1 MMSGI
6 QRKILLVLI
15 GVLALTTALNA
26 LLASY
31 STNRQNK
38 ESAFTALDRDLNYW
52 QDELQSLTLRL
63 REVALGAAG
72 DPTLSNQLADL
83 IAREISADR
92 MNATADRAEIDRSIA
107 FGKAVSINR
116 LNREL
121 RSGGFSSISVYAGG
135 SLRYY
140 VSSAEAG
147 MAVRRRNG
155 SQVWV
160 KAAVDANGNLPMQS
174 WPAWEEGSPQLLG
187 EGPKPALRQPSV
199 RFAFPTP
206 DNTAIEISIPLQAR
220 ATDFLSQASGL
231 PQARGYSDVE
241 IAGADGPVSGP
252 ADPPPEVFA
261 VLVFRKLIDGAYLQ
275 SIAKKT
281 GNLPILV
288 SADGSHLQK
297 HMLLELGV
305 TQLKALQSAR
315 PKGSSESL
323 RDTISTAQGS
333 FYVIL
338 HPWTFE
344 KQTPFTL
351 GMAQSRAGALQNIRE
366 TVAAILMASVPIL
379 LLGAA
384 LGVFWVRR
392 FLAPILAL
400 TSAVKGIAAR
410 SRSAEAGSDDPQSAR
425 VELRP
430 VVVEAPDEVG
440 ELARAFNVMVAELG
454 QAFETLER
462 RVAERTADLALARDA
477 ADAANRAKSDFLA
490 NMSHEIRTPMNAIL
504 GMSYLALESG
514 LNAKQRNYVEKV
526 HAAAD
531 SLLRIIN
538 DILDFSKIEAGK
550 LEIETIPFHL
560 GNVLDQLANMVGMR
574 AEQKG
579 LELLFVLPPDLPTE
593 LLGDPSRLGQILLNL
608 SNNAVKFTDRGEV
621 TVALS
626 LVSREAGR
634 ATLRFEVRDSG
645 MGMTPEMRER
655 LFQPFMQAD
664 ASMSRRY
671 GGTGLGLAIC
681 RHLVNCMGG
690 TIGVE
695 SEPGS
700 GSTFHFTLPFGLQP
714 GSQPVLQADELQ
726 GVRVLVAD
734 DHQAARDLV
743 QALLE
748 SLGLQAASAAN
759 SEAALAEVA
768 RADAENRPFQLLL
781 LDWHM
786 PGIDGIECLA
796 RLVQR
801 GGHHAPPS
809 VLMVS
814 AFNRDQAESQLRA
827 RGLRVATLLPKPV
840 TPSSLLDSC
849 LIALGRRA
857 AHLRHG
863 EQRQEQLQ
871 ARQTSLSGA
880 RILLVEDNPINQE
893 LACDL
898 LQRAGIDVVV
908 AGDGR
913 EALSELEGE
922 RFDAVLMD
930 CQMPVMDGY
939 EATRELRLR
948 PELKD
953 LPVIAMTAN
962 AMAGDREKV
971 LAAGMNDH
979 IAKPVNVEEL
989 FATLGRWV
997 SRRGR
1002 EPGGAPRDVLAGLE
1016 TRARLEAAKGREA
1029 LYRRLLGKF
1038 LQREADFEVR
1048 LRSARANGDV
1058 EAAIRCAHDLNSV
1071 ASTLGML
1078 ALQQAAEAL
1087 ETALVVAQEEG
1098 AAAESAI
1105 EPLLQAVNHQL
1116 EPLMHTLPEWT
1127 RT

>member
-1 MMSGI
+1 MTSGI

-15 GVLALTTALNA
+15 GVLALTTALYA

-31 STNRQNK
+31 STNRQNE
-38 ESAFTALDRDLNYW
+38 ESAFAALDRDLNSW
-52 QDELQSLTLRL
+52 QDELQDLTLRL

-83 IAREISADR
+83 VAREISADR
-92 MNATADRAEIDRSIA
+92 ISATADRVEIDRTIA
-107 FGKAVSINR
+107 FSKAVSINR

-147 MAVRRRNG
+147 MTVRRRSG
-155 SQVWV
+155 SEVWV
-160 KAAVDANGNLPMQS
+160 KAAVDAKGNLPLQS
-174 WPAWEEGSPQLLG
+174 WPAWPEGSPRVLG
-187 EGPKPALRQPSV
+187 DGPKADLRQPRVS
-199 RFAFPTP
+199 FAFPTP
-206 DNTAIEISIPLQAR
+206 ESTAIEISVPLQAQ

-231 PQARGYSDVE
+231 PRARGYSDVE
-241 IAGADGPVSGP
+241 IAGADREVNAMAG
-252 ADPPPEVFA
+252 PPPDVFA

-275 SIAKKT
+275 GIARKT
-281 GNLPILV
+281 GNLPVLV
-288 SADGSHLQK
+288 SADGEHLQQ
-297 HMLLELGV
+297 HMLPELGAAR
-305 TQLKALQSAR
+305 LKALQTAR
-315 PKGSSESL
+315 LKGSTTSL

-344 KQTPFTL
+344 EQMPFTL
-351 GMAQSRAGALQNIRE
+351 GMALSRSGALQNIRE
-366 TVAAILMASVPIL
+366 TVAVILMASLPIL
-379 LLGAA
+379 LLGAT

-410 SRSAEAGSDDPQSAR
+410 SRSAGGGSGDSPSAGG
-425 VELRP
+425 ELRP

-454 QAFETLER
+454 QAFQTLEH
-462 RVAERTADLALARDA
+462 RVAERTTDLALARDA

-504 GMSYLALESG
+504 GMSYLALQSE
-514 LNAKQRNYVEKV
+514 LDARQRNYVEKV

-531 SLLRIIN
+531 SLLHIIN

-550 LEIETIPFHL
+550 LEIETIAFQL
-560 GNVLDQLANMVGMR
+560 GDVLDQLANVVGMR

-579 LELLFVLPPDLPTE
+579 LELLFMLPPDLPTA
-593 LLGDPSRLGQILLNL
+593 LLGDPTRLGQILLNL
-608 SNNAVKFTDRGEV
+608 GNNAVKFTDRGEV
-621 TVALS
+621 TVAVS

-645 MGMTPEMRER
+645 IGMAPEVRER
-655 LFQPFMQAD
+655 LFQPFAQAD

-681 RHLVNCMGG
+681 RHLADCMGG
-690 TIGVE
+690 SIGVE
-695 SEPGS
+695 SEPGR

-714 GSQPVLQADELQ
+714 GSQPLPQAGELQ
-726 GVRVLVAD
+726 GVRVLVVD
-734 DHQAARDLV
+734 DHPMARELL

-748 SLGLQAASAAN
+748 SLGLQAQAAADG
-759 SEAALAEVA
+759 EAALAAVA
-768 RADAENRPFQLLL
+768 RADAEDRPFELLL
-781 LDWHM
+781 LDWRM
-786 PGIDGIECLA
+786 PGIDGIECVA

-801 GGHHAPPS
+801 GGRHPPPL
-809 VLMVS
+809 VLMVT
-814 AFNRDQAESQLRA
+814 AFNRDQAEDQLRA
-827 RGLRVATLLPKPV
+827 RHLQVAALLPKPV
-840 TPSSLLDSC
+840 TPSTLLDSC
-849 LIALGRRA
+849 LVALGRPV
-857 AHLRHG
+857 AHLRRR

-871 ARQTSLSGA
+871 AHQASLSGA

-898 LQRAGIDVVV
+898 LQRARIDVVV
-908 AGDGR
+908 ACDGR
-913 EALSELEGE
+913 EALSKLEGE

-939 EATRELRLR
+939 EATRALRLR

-962 AMAGDREKV
+962 AMAGDRERV

-979 IAKPVNVEEL
+979 IAKPVNVVEL

-997 SRRGR
+997 RA
-1002 EPGGAPRDVLAGLE
+1002 PGGPSLNALAGMD
-1016 TRARLEAAKGREA
+1016 TRAGLASVRGNVA
-1029 LYRRLLGKF
+1029 LYRRLLSMF
-1038 LQREADFEVR
+1038 CEREADFEVR
-1048 LRSARANGDV
+1048 LRSARANGDT
-1058 EAAIRCAHDLNSV
+1058 EAAIRCAHDLKGV
-1071 ASTLGML
+1071 AGTLGMFD
-1078 ALQQAAEAL
+1078 LQQAAEAL
-1087 ETALVVAQEEG
+1087 ETALV
-1098 AAAESAI
+1098 AAEGDGAI
-1105 EPLLQAVNHQL
+1105 EPLFQAVIHQL
-1116 EPLMHTLPEWT
+1116 EPLMRTLPEWT
-1127 RT
+1127 GT